1 MTHAGGVP
9 ICQSP
14 SAISMVPKRADGK
27 VGLELDSHEFEWVTG
42 RAAVP
47 IDCVV
52 RVRDVRGVV
61 SVCRFDSIPAAGPNR
76 QLILVIYSHDDNR
89 NQSFGAV

>member
-1 MTHAGGVP
+1 
-9 ICQSP
+9 
-14 SAISMVPKRADGK
+14 MVPKRADGK
-27 VGLELDSHEFEWVTG
+27 VGLELDSHEFEGMTG

-61 SVCRFDSIPAAGPNR
+61 SVCRFNSIPAAWPKY
-76 QLILVIYSHDDNR
+76 QLDLVMNSHDDNR
-89 NQSFGAV
+89 NQSFGAI